1 MSQTIST
8 GFCHK
13 YLFEEFCAVSGGL
26 TDISDKKSNSYNLLK
41 DNTALHQT
49 LWHATAYYTS

>member
-1 MSQTIST
+1 MIENKTIST

-26 TDISDKKSNSYNLLK
+26 TDISDKRSYSDNLLK
-41 DNTALHQT
+41 ENMALHQT
-49 LWHATAYYTS
+49 